1 MPSLLESQG
10 GHGKQLTLTVEWR
23 PLYNILMGYLG
34 GDAAGYNGAIP
45 QAVHQAGGGVLRTS
59 ALDSR

>member
-45 QAVHQAGGGVLRTS
+45 QAVHQAGGGC
-59 ALDSR
+59 